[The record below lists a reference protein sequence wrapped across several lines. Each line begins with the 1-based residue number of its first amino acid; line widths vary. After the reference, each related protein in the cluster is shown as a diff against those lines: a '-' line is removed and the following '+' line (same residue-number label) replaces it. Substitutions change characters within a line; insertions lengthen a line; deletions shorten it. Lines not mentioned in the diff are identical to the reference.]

1 MNAEQYNQYG
11 SIALN
16 YDNDEPQ
23 YNIFAEEE
31 PVAEVVAEVAVAE
44 TKPKLTIKT
53 KKLTKKQQR
62 EEEERADSKTGR
74 TVAEVAADAGFAPK
88 KPTKKQQEKKWYD
101 GLTAAEIEAEFA
113 ERERRNYAEIVAPIV
128 APKKAVKEVSFAE
141 PVVAEP
147 VVAIPSDCELVDM
160 GVIEKMIADAVA
172 PLQQRIKAIEERE
185 DNQPLAPKPTK
196 EGRLGYYQVADG
208 DEELRRLR
216 SLNHDL
222 RKEIDA
228 KTKTNQRLQD
238 QLDENPTE
246 VNRLKEMNAAL
257 RKERDGARNGRKA
270 AMEYAQKLQRLLEQ
284 NGIAYEAE

>member
-1 MNAEQYNQYG
+1 MSQEYNQYG

-16 YDNDEPQ
+16 YDNEEPQ

-31 PVAEVVAEVAVAE
+31 PVIVAP
-44 TKPKLTIKT
+44 TKPKLTLK
-53 KKLTKKQQR
+53 
-62 EEEERADSKTGR
+62 
-74 TVAEVAADAGFAPK
+74 PK
-88 KPTKKQQEKKWYD
+88 RQPT
-101 GLTAAEIEAEFA
+101 
-113 ERERRNYAEIVAPIV
+113 
-128 APKKAVKEVSFAE
+128 KKAVKEVAVVAE
-141 PVVAEP
+141 VAEP
-147 VVAIPSDCELVDM
+147 VVAVQQVIPSDCEVVDM

-185 DNQPLAPKPTK
+185 DSQPLAPKPTK

-228 KTKTNQRLQD
+228 KTKTNQKLQD

-246 VNRLKEMNAAL
+246 VNRLKDMNTAL

-270 AMEYAQKLQRLLEQ
+270 ALEYAQKLQRLLEEHS
-284 NGIAYEAE
+284 IAYEAE